1 MFRRDESPRRRGRDV
16 DLLWIRVAADARGD
30 DADIRRR
37 RLRYAL
43 RAYEKLQWALH
54 GAGLR
59 ALRRSRM
66 LAVALIIGWLPEV
79 LLTAG
84 GPLVARN
91 RVVLVA
97 GAALAPAG
105 GLVFAALALT
115 SDAALDRVCGSRVAD
130 DAPASARAEP
140 DVEAPPSMP
149 AKDAKLWLTTANCAE
164 CRTLAQLFEAS
175 DAAGVSRSL
184 GVWLP
189 QGYDVYVVA
198 VQECLCWAELLD
210 AIAAYRAGVGKLRLG
225 GERTLRCL

>member
-1 MFRRDESPRRRGRDV
+1 MDI
-16 DLLWIRVAADARGD
+16 LWIRVAADARGD

-130 DAPASARAEP
+130 DAPASARCAEP

-189 QGYDVYVVA
+189 PGYDVYVVA

-210 AIAAYRAGVGKLRLG
+210 AIAAYRAGVEKAPSRRR
-225 GERTLRCL
+225 RTLRCL